1 MRKYLF
7 LFYFL
12 IITTLANAQLIKTK
26 NPKALCSN
34 GEQATFTYFAGNS
47 NNWLMYIQG
56 GGVAANEDQ
65 YRSRSDVL
73 KSPAVSPDRGKT
85 HMVEDFALNNYNVIF
100 VPYCSNDI
108 HQGTHSHL
116 IDGKKVYY
124 HGRYI
129 IEDIFNQYDEKFKN
143 ADKLVFAGYS
153 AGSLALGLNIDLI
166 KKYKDPYLITDS
178 WWLDAESL
186 NVRLQW
192 NGGPWPKIVKFL
204 YNDRVDH
211 CKDSHWANCFPSRPL
226 FERNNLNKI
235 FFIWNIGDPYIKGD
249 LSKVRQS
256 IKEDSNFYNSG
267 FSINAEERKLKG
279 NVEWGHVMTATDLYY
294 QDFDGVSLQKLI
306 WNWING
312 SGKTSYINN

>member
-1 MRKYLF
+1 MKKFLF

-65 YRSRSDVL
+65 YRSRSDDL
-73 KSPAVSPDRGKT
+73 KSPAASPDRGKNY
-85 HMVEDFALNNYNVIF
+85 MVEDFVLNNYNVLF

-166 KKYKDPYLITDS
+166 KKYKDPYIITDS

-226 FERNNLNKI
+226 FERNNLSKI

-249 LSKVRQS
+249 LNKVRQS
-256 IKEDSNFYNSG
+256 IAEDSNFYNSG

-294 QDFDGVSLQKLI
+294 QDFDDTSLQKLI

-312 SGKTSYINN
+312 TGKTSYINN

>member
-1 MRKYLF
+1 MKKFLF

-65 YRSRSDVL
+65 YKSRSDDL
-73 KSPAVSPDRGKT
+73 KSPAASPDRGKT
-85 HMVEDFALNNYNVIF
+85 HMVEDFVLNNYNVLF

-166 KKYKDPYLITDS
+166 KKYKDPYIITDS

-226 FERNNLNKI
+226 FERNNLSKI

-249 LSKVRQS
+249 LNKVRQS
-256 IKEDSNFYNSG
+256 IAEDSNFYNSG

-294 QDFDGVSLQKLI
+294 QDFDDTSLQKLI

-312 SGKTSYINN
+312 TGKTSYINN

>member
-1 MRKYLF
+1 MKYLF

-26 NPKALCSN
+26 NPEALCSN

-85 HMVEDFALNNYNVIF
+85 HMVEDFVLNNYNVIF

-129 IEDIFNQYDEKFKN
+129 IEDIFSQHDEKFKN

-186 NVRLQW
+186 NVRLEW

-204 YNDRVDH
+204 YNDRIDH

-267 FSINAEERKLKG
+267 FSINAEKRKLKG

-294 QDFDGVSLQKLI
+294 QDFDGTSLQKLI

>member
-1 MRKYLF
+1 MKKFLF

-56 GGVAANEDQ
+56 GGVAANKDQ
-65 YRSRSDVL
+65 YKSRSDDL
-73 KSPAVSPDRGKT
+73 KSPAASPDRGKT
-85 HMVEDFALNNYNVIF
+85 HMVEDFVHNNYNVLF

-153 AGSLALGLNIDLI
+153 AGSLALGLNVDLI
-166 KKYKDPYLITDS
+166 KKYGNPFIIADS
-178 WWLDAESL
+178 FWLDAESL

-192 NGGPWPKIVKFL
+192 KGGPWPKIVKFL
-204 YNDRVDH
+204 GY
-211 CKDSHWANCFPSRPL
+211 
-226 FERNNLNKI
+226 
-235 FFIWNIGDPYIKGD
+235 
-249 LSKVRQS
+249 
-256 IKEDSNFYNSG
+256 
-267 FSINAEERKLKG
+267 
-279 NVEWGHVMTATDLYY
+279 
-294 QDFDGVSLQKLI
+294 
-306 WNWING
+306 
-312 SGKTSYINN
+312 